1 MRVLCGQNSILIRDE
16 VKFNG
21 GASSDGEIVSL
32 GLRPMNHCQALV
44 HPLNTRI
51 SVGELLT
58 KGSNV
63 SVEIIATVIDL
74 QSKLVETGI
83 ETSFQSTE
91 RILGTTPFNVV
102 LIAVSRCKGDSVRD
116 FVHLNYGASE
126 ILLIFIDVR

>member
-21 GASSDGEIVSL
+21 GASSDGEIVSLMSKMRAERHTILILTHL

-91 RILGTTPFNVV
+91 RILNTTNDGTAIN
-102 LIAVSRCKGDSVRD
+102 
-116 FVHLNYGASE
+116 
-126 ILLIFIDVR
+126 LLPPQV